1 MSRFG
6 MVLHGG
12 AGNLTRSALSA
23 EEYNAYMEA
32 LKQALDAGYKI
43 LMAGGT
49 ASEAVTAT
57 VMFLEDCP
65 LFNAGKGSVLNRNG
79 KVEMDAAI
87 MDGSTLAAGAVAGV
101 SIIKNP
107 VQLAMTLMRESP
119 HVLLIGRQA
128 EDYARTIG
136 VSIEPEAYFI
146 LPGRLEQLKG
156 DGSIS
161 LDHDRKFG
169 TVGAVALDR
178 NGDLAAAT
186 STGGMNNKLPGRV
199 GDSPLIGAGT
209 YANNL
214 SCAVSCTGHGEF
226 FIRHVVAHSVASR
239 IELLNDSLSDAANH
253 LIQHILPKAGGR
265 GGLIAIDKNAH
276 IAMPYNTPGMFRAYQ
291 LSTGDFYAGV

>member
-32 LKQALDAGYKI
+32 LKQALDTGYKI

-49 ASEAVTAT
+49 ASETVAAA

-128 EDYARTIG
+128 EDYARTMG
-136 VSIEPEAYFI
+136 VEIEPEAYFI

-209 YANNL
+209 YANNQ

-253 LIQHILPKAGGR
+253 LIQHILSKAGGR
-265 GGLIAIDKNAH
+265 GGLIAIDKNGH
-276 IAMPYNTPGMFRAYQ
+276 IAMPYNTPGMFHAYQ
-291 LSTGDFYAGV
+291 LSTGDFYVGV